1 MGNRVHSYCHNNW
14 ENRNIDP
21 WYVSKGLFHF
31 LSIDTF
37 ERSVLHK
44 FRENKEGTLQKHDDI
59 FALKTNGEKNEKFIF
74 LKKYTI
80 INRFTYLRSNCIV
93 VYILDQIYP
102 GHKNFDNEFPSNLE
116 DINIVLYEVHNV
128 LHFYKDTVLNSQFPS
143 FHLKKKT
150 IIL

>member
-1 MGNRVHSYCHNNW
+1 MTSL
-14 ENRNIDP
+14 P
-21 WYVSKGLFHF
+21 
-31 LSIDTF
+31 
-37 ERSVLHK
+37 
-44 FRENKEGTLQKHDDI
+44 
-59 FALKTNGEKNEKFIF
+59 LKQMEKKNEKFIF
-74 LKKYTI
+74 LKKYII

-143 FHLKKKT
+143 FHLKKKHNN
-150 IIL
+150 IIIRLK